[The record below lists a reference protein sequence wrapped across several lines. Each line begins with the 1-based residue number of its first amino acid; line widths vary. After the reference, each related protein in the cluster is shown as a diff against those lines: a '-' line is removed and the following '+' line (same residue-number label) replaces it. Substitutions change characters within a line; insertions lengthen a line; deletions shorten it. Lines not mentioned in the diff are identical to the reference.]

1 MAKLQVTV
9 DQGTIVTNLEDLLV
23 EAFLSGV
30 EDTNLTPILN
40 SLPLYNSIADEPQTR
55 IRNAVKS
62 ICATFIKSIN
72 LKRALPLGLTTTVP
86 LASLTPL
93 IGTQG
98 SLTFTDGILT
108 SKVDPT

>member
-1 MAKLQVTV
+1 MALQITV
-9 DQGTIVTNLEDLLV
+9 DQGSLVTGLEDLLI

-30 EDTNLTPILN
+30 EDTNLSAILN
-40 SLPLYNSIADEPQTR
+40 ALPLYSILPAEPQLK

-72 LKRALPLGLTTTVP
+72 LKRAMPVGLSTTVT
-86 LASLTPL
+86 LARLTAL
-93 IGTQG
+93 GTEG